1 MRLMFLTL
9 TYARVDAV
17 TVNAVL
23 TSVSAYEKYGFEC
36 SGDAGESS
44 GLTYQPMKVG
54 LGKLMQ
60 PAEVDECVCFVV
72 GKSVKD

>member
-1 MRLMFLTL
+1 MLFIDPSHQKKGIGMRLMFLTL

-36 SGDAGESS
+36 SGDA
-44 GLTYQPMKVG
+44 
-54 LGKLMQ
+54 
-60 PAEVDECVCFVV
+60 
-72 GKSVKD
+72 